1 MGGMILMILFTIL
14 ICGGVPYLAF
24 TYMNKKAKTAGDKE
38 KANRK
43 VIILTLLIL
52 GIFFNCFLFPVY
64 NFTHGTTHGWRWHG
78 VFIPL
83 AAFFELG
90 ILLAGAIPYK
100 KSSSAKTILTLV
112 SVNCIHIFIGIGCR
126 YLLEFGEVSNTYN
139 FTVPNMV
146 FHIVAVNA
154 FCVASWYFAVTQHPK
169 STQS

>member
-14 ICGGVPYLAF
+14 ICGSVPYLAF

-38 KANRK
+38 NANRK

-64 NFTHGTTHGWRWHG
+64 NFTHSTTHGWRWHG

-90 ILLAGAIPYK
+90 VLLAGAFSYK
-100 KSSSAKTILTLV
+100 KGFVGKTILTLIGI
-112 SVNCIHIFIGIGCR
+112 NCIHILVGMGCR

-139 FTVPNMV
+139 FTAPNIV
-146 FHIVAVNA
+146 FHIVAVNV
-154 FCVASWYFAVTQHPK
+154 FCVASWCLAVTQNQKPT
-169 STQS
+169 TQ

>member
-1 MGGMILMILFTIL
+1 MGGLILMIMVTIL

-24 TYMNKKAKTAGDKE
+24 TYMNRNAKTSEDKE
-38 KANRK
+38 KTNRK
-43 VIILTLLIL
+43 VIILTTLIL

-90 ILLAGAIPYK
+90 ILLAGAFPYK
-100 KSSSAKTILTLV
+100 KGFVGKTIPTLV
-112 SVNCIHIFIGIGCR
+112 GVNCIHILVGMGCR

-139 FTVPNMV
+139 FTAPNMIIHILTVLV
-146 FHIVAVNA
+146 F
-154 FCVASWYFAVTQHPK
+154 CLASWGFAVTQRQK
-169 STQS
+169 NSAQ

>member
-1 MGGMILMILFTIL
+1 MGGIILMIMFTIL

-64 NFTHGTTHGWRWHG
+64 NFTRQSSYVFRWFG
-78 VFIPL
+78 LFMPI
-83 AAFFELG
+83 AAFFQIG
-90 ILLAGAIPYK
+90 ILGAGAFPYK
-100 KSSSAKTILTLV
+100 KEAIGKTILTLV
-112 SVNCIHIFIGIGCR
+112 GVNCIHILVGMGCR